1 MARRPGLPALLLVTA
16 VTLAGCAGSRD
27 LDLGYPTDYPDHAA
41 YVYDDL
47 ASYGT
52 WVDVPEYGTV
62 WCPEVVS
69 SWHPYT
75 VGYWLYTDAG
85 WFWASEDPW
94 GSVPYHYGRWA
105 FDDYYGWV
113 WVPGDIWAPSWVAW
127 RYGPGWVGWAPLPP
141 EIAWYADAGIDLSP
155 YDYES
160 HIDPREWCFTE
171 TDGFGTHRMRDRVEP
186 FDKNGR
192 LLKETR
198 NVTKYAAG
206 SHPVETGLTPALLQE
221 LRGKEVEPYRIV
233 DSNRPVA
240 KTGLRIRGKQ
250 LEVYR
255 PSVDVKDLVRERV
268 REVPPPQRGKSV
280 SSVVATAVRDREKPE
295 IRTAQREEVAR
306 ASSDETR
313 TATKEEV
320 VVERREPVREP
331 VRERR
336 EPVTVTR
343 EDAKGRVETE
353 ARQNVVT
360 SQREQAA
367 REREEARQRELAAQ
381 QQELTQRREEAAR
394 EHKEAAQRR
403 EEATRQRENAAQRR
417 EEAAREREEA
427 ARQREEKSQA
437 REKSADREE
446 AEKNRKSSFESR
458 ERENTPK
465 RVRGGPAS

>member
-16 VTLAGCAGSRD
+16 ATFAGCAGSQD
-27 LDLGYPTDYPDHAA
+27 LDLGYPTDYPDDAS

-52 WVDVPEYGTV
+52 WIDVPEYGTV
-62 WCPEVVS
+62 WCPEVAS

-94 GSVPYHYGRWA
+94 GSMPYHYGRWA
-105 FDDYYGWV
+105 FDDSFGWV

-127 RYGPGWVGWAPLPP
+127 RYGSGWVGWAPLPP
-141 EIAWYADAGIDLSP
+141 DVAWDAYAGIDLPP
-155 YDYES
+155 YDLDN
-160 HIDPREWCFTE
+160 HIDPREWCFTK

-206 SHPVETGLTPALLQE
+206 SHPVETGMTPALL
-221 LRGKEVEPYRIV
+221 LRGKEVEPYHIV
-233 DSNRPVA
+233 DSSKPVA
-240 KTGLRIRGKQ
+240 KNGLRIRGRQ

-255 PSVDVKDLVRERV
+255 PI
-268 REVPPPQRGKSV
+268 
-280 SSVVATAVRDREKPE
+280 RDREKPE
-295 IRTAQREEVAR
+295 VRTAQREEVAR

-320 VVERREPVREP
+320 LVEHREPVREP

-336 EPVTVTR
+336 EPVTVSR
-343 EDAKGRVETE
+343 EDARGRIVVE
-353 ARQNVVT
+353 ARQRVVS
-360 SQREQAA
+360 SQREQVAK
-367 REREEARQRELAAQ
+367 EREEARQREQATQ
-381 QQELTQRREEAAR
+381 QREV
-394 EHKEAAQRR
+394 AQR
-403 EEATRQRENAAQRR
+403 
-417 EEAAREREEA
+417 REEA
-427 ARQREEKSQA
+427 ARQREEATQQRENVARQREESARKDEEARQREAKSQA
-437 REKSADREE
+437 REKTAAREE
-446 AEKNRKSSFESR
+446 AEKNRKSTFESR

-465 RVRGGPAS
+465 RGRGGPAS